1 MDFNINPNE
10 CVSNIV
16 NTIKSN
22 GSFDQFR
29 RECLS
34 DVDTKPSY
42 RNLIQRVD
50 ICVNKFFSKQSWN
63 PSLNKAQLR
72 NRLRNEINDADQ
84 VRNGIHHLVDQIV
97 NTKVR
102 SEFKE
107 KIEKSL
113 KDYLGIK
120 DPEEAPIES
129 EESSSKPGND
139 ESAANDQ
146 KDEDK
151 NIENVIEKKAENEL
165 SLEENSESRTSA
177 SELCTKQYDESSLD
191 VADVSHADSAS
202 NSTTQQFADES
213 VATNDGSESPSKDE
227 SDHLT
232 ITASNEILESTEST
246 SNVVKEEEA
255 DMKEPAEMSDLSSVH
270 TSDLSDFDD
279 EISISSDDDGHKDSK
294 KKKISLKVVKELTA
308 SIFEEKKSTEIEVD
322 DSSEQGPST
331 KIPENS
337 GKGKKQEIKEGASTR
352 QSLKRKQGEAPAGKG
367 DAKLTNLRTRQASLS
382 SEFAEKTPA
391 EKRGR
396 GRPKKAMPADPNS
409 SKRYDSS
416 DLYKPR
422 NSLANT
428 SSRRTRAAA
437 DLDSNSNSTADDL

>member
-1 MDFNINPNE
+1 M
-10 CVSNIV
+10 
-16 NTIKSN
+16 
-22 GSFDQFR
+22 
-29 RECLS
+29 
-34 DVDTKPSY
+34 
-42 RNLIQRVD
+42 
-50 ICVNKFFSKQSWN
+50 
-63 PSLNKAQLR
+63 
-72 NRLRNEINDADQ
+72 
-84 VRNGIHHLVDQIV
+84 DQIV

-151 NIENVIEKKAENEL
+151 NIENVIESQNEPLLPEKENMEQISDEEDFDRMSIDSSSSCGGISSSSGSSLIDSESLPSPHKSEVPSSVHEAISDKENPETNDASAEKAENEL

-232 ITASNEILESTEST
+232 ITAPSEILESTEGT

-322 DSSEQGPST
+322 DSSEQGQST
-331 KIPENS
+331 KSTASSDSDNDKLKRKRKKNPKFESYEPVKKLKKSTSIKKPVPENS

-382 SEFAEKTPA
+382 SEYAEKTPA

-396 GRPKKAMPADPNS
+396 GRPKKAM
-409 SKRYDSS
+409 
-416 DLYKPR
+416 
-422 NSLANT
+422 
-428 SSRRTRAAA
+428 
-437 DLDSNSNSTADDL
+437 